1 MQDAAEMQTA
11 RDDLRRYRAYEAAA
25 ENLAEDIAGLKEK
38 LALML
43 PAAPVAQYG
52 LCPNGGSAGA
62 DGVLSFVQRREAVEG
77 KLARLMERRARL
89 EGKVRRMNRTLALL
103 TPEDRRLLQL
113 HYIERRRWIEVAPLV
128 YMTELGAKEKGRR
141 ALRAFAR
148 GWSPAP
154 QTRCI
159 HETALADAFPESSP
173 ARFRMTEC
181 ARQSPAPAHGCAG
194 SQTAR

>member
-25 ENLAEDIAGLKEK
+25 ENLAEDIAGLKEY
-38 LALML
+38 LALMV

-52 LCPNGGSAGA
+52 LFPSGGGEGA
-62 DGVLSFVQRREAVEG
+62 DEVLSFVQRREAVEG

-89 EGKVRRMNRTLALL
+89 AGKVRRMNRTLALL
-103 TPEDRRLLQL
+103 TPEDRRLLRL
-113 HYIERRRWIEVAPLV
+113 HYIERRRWIEVAPLM

-148 GWSPAP
+148 MLFLGYE
-154 QTRCI
+154 QLGLF
-159 HETALADAFPESSP
+159 EGD
-173 ARFRMTEC
+173 
-181 ARQSPAPAHGCAG
+181 
-194 SQTAR
+194 